1 MVSKSINVDDPSV
14 LLSYR
19 SSDSSSYKRYK
30 GDETADVNGLTPLP
44 KYVLRDEI
52 PKEKLTKSLC
62 ENPSPGVF
70 ELLFDMNIKID
81 WDKLAKHPDA
91 FTDLP
96 QLEKIIKSGVSSKF
110 LLSLCENS
118 KNPIVINFMIN
129 KINKGMEGSEKY
141 EITEG
146 IEKNKRIN
154 EYLIFL
160 AKNPHPF
167 AINFVSQHSIIQ
179 NSLVSNRITA
189 FQEKIIK
196 SLAGNPTRKAMELM
210 ESILKN
216 LKPFEK
222 RDLDIPLIKILS
234 DEILMKLLVNPQAM
248 KYIKDIL
255 PLDYKLYSTLLHRN
269 PNSNAFELL
278 DRVRAA
284 HPKNPE
290 YTLENNYY
298 FLSENPS
305 SRAIKILKE
314 RMEEEKLISRDEYY
328 KLRNENGPRIFL
340 NWISISKNPK
350 AKSLILAK
358 IEDEKDRK
366 QEITEDIRNGYSE
379 RHLNWDNVSAN
390 PAIFKRKRKETIDKE
405 KIKEIE
411 LYLYPNTEVE
421 DILHSE
427 IKKVFIDDDITND
440 IISELNIGSVDELI
454 RINPLKL
461 VLKLVKSTSKV
472 GKENIEKLK
481 KLIADLKIKYPRSSS
496 SNGS

>member
-1 MVSKSINVDDPSV
+1 MATLSIQS
-14 LLSYR
+14 
-19 SSDSSSYKRYK
+19 SSDESPPYVSSKTIK
-30 GDETADVNGLTPLP
+30 
-44 KYVLRDEI
+44 KYVKILMLPIIGDAYEHVLIHLQEEYVLIKGI
-52 PKEKLTKSLC
+52 PKDKLTNSLC

-70 ELLFDMNIKID
+70 ELLFDNSNKID
-81 WDKLAKHPDA
+81 WSLLAKHPYA
-91 FTDLP
+91 FTKKY
-96 QLEKIIKSGVSSKF
+96 QLENIIKSGVSSKF
-110 LLSLCENS
+110 WLSLCENTNLNVIEFM
-118 KNPIVINFMIN
+118 KNIIMKEREKD
-129 KINKGMEGSEKY
+129 KIDQ
-141 EITEG
+141 
-146 IEKNKRIN
+146 
-154 EYLIFL
+154 YLIFL
-160 AKNPHPF
+160 AKNTNTE
-167 AINFVSQHSIIQ
+167 AIKFVSQHSRIQ
-179 NSLVSNRITA
+179 NLTANITSTGITA

-196 SLAGNPTRKAMELM
+196 SLAGNPTRDAMELM
-210 ESILKN
+210 ESIWIQLN
-216 LKPFEK
+216 
-222 RDLDIPLIKILS
+222 LDISLSNVLS
-234 DEILMKLLVNPQAM
+234 DEILMKLFVNPEAM
-248 KYIKDIL
+248 KYIKKLL
-255 PLDYKLYSTLLHRN
+255 PVNFDWYSNLIQGN
-269 PNSNAFELL
+269 PN
-278 DRVRAA
+278 
-284 HPKNPE
+284 PKVFQFLKDENI
-290 YTLENNYY
+290 TENNYY

-314 RMEEEKLISRDEYY
+314 RMELEKLISQEEYY
-328 KLRNENGPRIFL
+328 KLRNENGPGIFL